1 MLVADYLLRSAV
13 LLSLHVEATW
23 VKGDL
28 GVISGK
34 RDVFP
39 LSLHPTCSC
48 AAVESMVQTNLN
60 ERAERVPRR
69 QAGGRAL
76 PVVRLRGC
84 GASHPADTHQMS
96 MSMGNAVQT
105 MAQI

>member
-34 RDVFP
+34 Q
-39 LSLHPTCSC
+39 LSVLSVCILH
-48 AAVESMVQTNLN
+48 AVVQL
-60 ERAERVPRR
+60 
-69 QAGGRAL
+69 
-76 PVVRLRGC
+76 
-84 GASHPADTHQMS
+84 
-96 MSMGNAVQT
+96 
-105 MAQI
+105 